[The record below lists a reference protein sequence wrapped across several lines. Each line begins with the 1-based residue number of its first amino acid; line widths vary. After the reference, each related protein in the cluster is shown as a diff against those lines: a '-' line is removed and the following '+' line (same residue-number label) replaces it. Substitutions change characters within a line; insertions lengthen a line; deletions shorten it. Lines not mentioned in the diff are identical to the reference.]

1 MQNTPF
7 SPINI
12 TTKAVAEIQK
22 NLAIKGIPEGYS
34 LRVGIKGSTCAG
46 TYLLGFDKQQTN
58 DEVYKIEDITVFI
71 NKNHL
76 LYVAGVTLDFEEEGN
91 GFTFMKETLHSL
103 IFD

>member
-1 MQNTPF
+1 MSKIPF

-22 NLAIKGIPEGYS
+22 NLAIKGIPAGYS

-46 TYLLGFDKQQTN
+46 TYLLGFDKQQAT
-58 DEVYKIEDITVFI
+58 DEVYEIEDITVFI

-91 GFTFMKETLHSL
+91 GFTFMKENDL
-103 IFD
+103 IVN